1 MNKKEINVKTLLIEV
16 AKCFF
21 IKEEITKEELKA
33 RCGYQLNDN
42 HINDLLHNNILVG
55 NNTRPRKY
63 KLAVK
68 PMHILSHVNS
78 YVVMYNTCK
87 VQKERIIAKRQA
99 TIKDCLSE
107 IHRLKEILK
116 ENHIKF

>member
-1 MNKKEINVKTLLIEV
+1 MNKREINVKTLLIEV

-21 IKEEITKEELKA
+21 VKEEITKEELKA

-42 HINDLLHNNILVG
+42 HINDLLHNNIIIG
-55 NNTRPRKY
+55 NNTKPRKY

-68 PMHILSHVNS
+68 PMHILSNVNS
-78 YVVMYNTCK
+78 YVNLYNTCK

-99 TIKDCLSE
+99 KIKDYINE